1 MGGCVWAWELGSAL
15 WSAWALKDRE
25 TAGRGFKLNN
35 LSNRLEVEKGK
46 NYMSII
52 YEKWAEGDS

>member
-1 MGGCVWAWELGSAL
+1 MWAWELGSAL

>member
-1 MGGCVWAWELGSAL
+1 M
-15 WSAWALKDRE
+15 KDRE